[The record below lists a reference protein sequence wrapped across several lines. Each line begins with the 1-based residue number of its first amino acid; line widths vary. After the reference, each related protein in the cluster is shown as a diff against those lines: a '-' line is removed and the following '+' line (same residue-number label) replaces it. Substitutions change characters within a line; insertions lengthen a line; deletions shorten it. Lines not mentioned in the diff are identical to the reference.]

1 MGLRI
6 QMTRRLVLSLLVT
19 AASCLAQENPEWHK
33 PFPAFRIA
41 GNLYYVG
48 TADLAAYVIH
58 TLQGDILINTNFE
71 QDLPLL
77 KKSLAQV
84 GLKYSNI
91 SIILT
96 SHAHSDHDG
105 AVAEVKRET
114 GASLMI
120 MTDDVAEVES
130 LAKGRPGTHVDRIL
144 RDGYKVELGGVR
156 VVAHKTPGHTPGCT
170 TWTTVM
176 AENDK
181 NLQVVIVGS
190 PNVNKGYVLVGNK
203 KYPNIAAD
211 YVKTFEILKSLP
223 CDIFLGAHGEYF
235 NLKAK
240 YSRFKAGDQNA
251 FVDPN
256 GYKTWV
262 AAKEQ
267 EFQTEWARA
276 KAHPGTPKP

>member
-1 MGLRI
+1 MN
-6 QMTRRLVLSLLVT
+6 RRVFLSLSAVAT
-19 AASCLAQENPEWHK
+19 SGLAQENPEWHK
-33 PFPAFRIA
+33 PFPAFRIV

-58 TLQGDILINTNFE
+58 TIQGDILINTNFP

-77 KKSLAQV
+77 TQSIARV

-105 AVAEVKRET
+105 AIANVKKET
-114 GASLMI
+114 GATVMVMNEDAS
-120 MTDDVAEVES
+120 AVES
-130 LAKGRPGTHVDRIL
+130 VAKGRPATHVDRIL

-170 TWTTVM
+170 TWTTTM
-176 AENDK
+176 EEGGK
-181 NLQVVIVGS
+181 NLECVIVGS
-190 PNVNKGYVLVGNK
+190 PNVNKGYVLVGDK
-203 KYPNIAAD
+203 KYPNRPDD
-211 YVKTFEILKSLP
+211 YVKTFAILNSIK
-223 CDIFLGAHGEYF
+223 CDVFLGAHGEYF

-240 YSRFKAGDQNA
+240 YAKLKAGDQMA

-267 EFQTEWARA
+267 EFQKEWARA
-276 KAHPGTPKP
+276 KAAPGTPKP